1 MDIPLCV
8 SIRTEDGHCRM
19 DAPLFYRYVW
29 RTKWDEVLSTMPS
42 VWWVV
47 NKYYEEDNDDNESMI
62 FSHKATIFFRGF
74 QKQFFFN
81 VNYVKLFTRKSFST
95 LFPIVFLLQLNYIK
109 LDFSF
114 SQNLGCWK
122 FTQWLNMIVA
132 SALDRI
138 SLQTIRQQHLLINLE
153 PGLKFNDFEGS
164 YSWPVN
170 QRHINFINKILWR
183 SYLFMHQCAS

>member
-1 MDIPLCV
+1 
-8 SIRTEDGHCRM
+8 M

-74 QKQFFFN
+74 QKQFFN

-109 LDFSF
+109 LYFSF